1 MKKANNQIVGGR
13 GGGQISDLSVMLR
26 NAIYSVHDHEV
37 EMESDAE
44 RRRT

>member
-1 MKKANNQIVGGR
+1 MKKANNQIVG